1 LYLYIYNCLRRNI
14 GGLDSRVVLIMEL
27 NCNLFVLCDV
37 NKSQGEHERGTLA
50 KVYRSRYS
58 ETSLNL
64 LEIRHYVWRRADL
77 GLMGPQAMFGMEGIP
92 V

>member
-1 LYLYIYNCLRRNI
+1 
-14 GGLDSRVVLIMEL
+14 
-27 NCNLFVLCDV
+27 V

-58 ETSLNL
+58 ETFLNL
-64 LEIRHYVWRRADL
+64 LEIRHNVWRRADL